1 MLWKGFQK
9 PKRLEVERETLT
21 DTFGRFT
28 AQPFERG
35 FATTVGNALRR
46 VLLSS
51 IEGAAI
57 TAVRVEGV
65 LHEFSPIPGAME
77 DTTDLILN
85 LKRVPLKMHVE
96 HPKTLILK
104 TSEAGEVRAKHITPD
119 PDIEILDPEAYIA
132 TLGQGST
139 LSVEMRVKQGRGY
152 VSADKNF
159 DEDLSIGWIPVDSVH
174 SPIKKVNYFVE
185 NARVGQATDYEKLT
199 LEVWT
204 NGAVSPRDAVG
215 LAAKLMKDHL
225 AIFINIEE
233 DDEESRGRRSRS
245 READREVWWE
255 KLNKSVDEM
264 ELSVRSYNCLK
275 NANIRTIGE
284 LVQKTEAEMLKT
296 KNFGRKS
303 LNEIKEILA
312 GMGLSLGMKLDNYP
326 RSTQERERADETSRR
341 APQAGAHHAPSDRA
355 AAQPGHR
362 AVRARAHPHHADE
375 GQGAAALRREA
386 HHAGQAR
393 RRPAA
398 RAPPGAARHPRRRW
412 W

>member
-96 HPKTLILK
+96 HPKTLMLK
-104 TSEAGEVRAKHITPD
+104 TSAPGEVRAKDITPD

-132 TLGQGST
+132 TLSAGST

-199 LEVWT
+199 MEVWT

-215 LAAKLMKDHL
+215 LASKLMKDHL
-225 AIFINIEE
+225 TIFINIEE
-233 DDEESRGRRSRS
+233 EEEEPAEMPAEMS
-245 READREVWWE
+245 EADREEWWE

-303 LNEIKEILA
+303 LNEIKEIL
-312 GMGLSLGMKLDNYP
+312 GSMGLSLGMKLDNF
-326 RSTQERERADETSRR
+326 
-341 APQAGAHHAPSDRA
+341 PQPQD
-355 AAQPGHR
+355 Q
-362 AVRARAHPHHADE
+362 
-375 GQGAAALRREA
+375 
-386 HHAGQAR
+386 
-393 RRPAA
+393 
-398 RAPPGAARHPRRRW
+398 
-412 W
+412 

>member
-9 PKRLEVERETLT
+9 PKRLEVEEQ
-21 DTFGRFT
+21 DDHYGRFY

-51 IEGAAI
+51 IEGAAV

-85 LKRVPLKMHVE
+85 LKRVPLKMHVD
-96 HPKTLILK
+96 HPKTLMLR
-104 TSEAGEVRAKHITPD
+104 TSEPGEVKAKHITPD
-119 PDIEILDPEAYIA
+119 PDVEILDPEAHIA
-132 TLGQGST
+132 TLGAGST
-139 LSVEMRVKQGRGY
+139 LAVEMRVKPGRGY

-159 DEDLSIGWIPVDSVH
+159 DEDLSIGWIPLDSVH

-185 NARVGQATDYEKLT
+185 PARVGQATDYEKLT
-199 LEVWT
+199 VEVWT

-215 LAAKLMKDHL
+215 LGAKLMKDHL
-225 AIFINIEE
+225 QIFINIEE
-233 DDEESRGRRSRS
+233 DEDEEGIDTPPVQVSDEEKG
-245 READREVWWE
+245 ALYE
-255 KLNKSVDEM
+255 KLGRSVDEM

-284 LVQKTEAEMLKT
+284 LVQKTESEMLKT

-312 GMGLSLGMKLDNYP
+312 GMGLSLGMKLD
-326 RSTQERERADETSRR
+326 DW
-341 APQAGAHHAPSDRA
+341 PQA
-355 AAQPGHR
+355 QK
-362 AVRARAHPHHADE
+362 
-375 GQGAAALRREA
+375 
-386 HHAGQAR
+386 
-393 RRPAA
+393 
-398 RAPPGAARHPRRRW
+398 
-412 W
+412 

>member
-9 PKRLEVERETLT
+9 PKRLEADR
-21 DTFGRFT
+21 DTATEHYGRFS

-51 IEGAAI
+51 IEGAAV

-85 LKRVPLKMHVE
+85 LKRVPLKMHVD
-96 HPKTLILK
+96 HPKTLTLR
-104 TSEAGEVRAKHITPD
+104 TSEPGEVRAKHITPD
-119 PDIEILDPEAYIA
+119 ADIEVLDPEAYIA
-132 TLGQGST
+132 TLGAGST
-139 LSVEMRVKQGRGY
+139 LAVEMRVKHGRGY

-159 DEDLSIGWIPVDSVH
+159 DEDLSIGWIPLDSVH
-174 SPIKKVNYFVE
+174 SPVKKVNYFVE
-185 NARVGQATDYEKLT
+185 QARVGQATDYEKLT

-225 AIFINIEE
+225 QIFINLDED
-233 DDEESRGRRSRS
+233 DDEEGGEPSVPV
-245 READREVWWE
+245 EVSDEE
-255 KLNKSVDEM
+255 KGVLYERLAKSVDEM

-284 LVQKTEAEMLKT
+284 LVQKTEVEMLKT

-312 GMGLSLGMKLDNYP
+312 SMGLSLGMKLDGW
-326 RSTQERERADETSRR
+326 
-341 APQAGAHHAPSDRA
+341 PQA
-355 AAQPGHR
+355 QK
-362 AVRARAHPHHADE
+362 
-375 GQGAAALRREA
+375 
-386 HHAGQAR
+386 
-393 RRPAA
+393 
-398 RAPPGAARHPRRRW
+398 
-412 W
+412 

>member
-9 PKRLEVERETLT
+9 PKRLEVDRESQT
-21 DTFGRFT
+21 DQYGRFY

-51 IEGAAI
+51 IEGTAI
-57 TAVRVEGV
+57 TAIRVEGV

-96 HPKTLILK
+96 HQKTLILK
-104 TSEAGEVRAKHITPD
+104 TSEPGEVRAKHITPD
-119 PDIEILDPEAYIA
+119 ADIEILDPDAYVA

-159 DEDLSIGWIPVDSVH
+159 DEDLSIGWIPLDSVH

-204 NGAVSPRDAVG
+204 NGAVTPRDAVG
-215 LAAKLMKDHL
+215 LAAKLLRDHL
-225 AIFINIEE
+225 SIFVNVE
-233 DDEESRGRRSRS
+233 DDESSD
-245 READREVWWE
+245 EAPVEISDQDREMYMD
-255 KLNKSVDEM
+255 KLNKSVDEL

-284 LVQKTEAEMLKT
+284 LVQKTESEMLKT

-312 GMGLSLGMKLDNYP
+312 GMGLSLGMKLDNWP
-326 RSTQERERADETSRR
+326 Q
-341 APQAGAHHAPSDRA
+341 PQA
-355 AAQPGHR
+355 
-362 AVRARAHPHHADE
+362 
-375 GQGAAALRREA
+375 
-386 HHAGQAR
+386 
-393 RRPAA
+393 
-398 RAPPGAARHPRRRW
+398 
-412 W
+412 

>member
-9 PKRLEVERETLT
+9 PKRLEVDNDTLT
-21 DTFGRFT
+21 DTFGRFF

-85 LKRVPLKMHVE
+85 LKRVPLKMHVD
-96 HPKTLILK
+96 HPKTLMLR
-104 TSEAGEVRAKHITPD
+104 TSEPGEVRARHITPD
-119 PDIEILDPEAYIA
+119 PDVEILDPEAYIA
-132 TLGQGST
+132 TLGAGST
-139 LSVEMRVKQGRGY
+139 LAVEMRVKPGRGY

-159 DEDLSIGWIPVDSVH
+159 DEDLSIGWIPLDSVH
-174 SPIKKVNYFVE
+174 SPVKKVNYFVDQ
-185 NARVGQATDYEKLT
+185 ARVGQATDYEKLT

-225 AIFINIEE
+225 QIFINLEEE
-233 DDEESRGRRSRS
+233 DEEETGESAVVEVSDEEKG
-245 READREVWWE
+245 ALYE
-255 KLNKSVDEM
+255 KLGKSVDEM

-284 LVQKTEAEMLKT
+284 LVQKTESEMLKT

-312 GMGLSLGMKLDNYP
+312 TMGLSLGMKLDDWP
-326 RSTQERERADETSRR
+326 QTQK
-341 APQAGAHHAPSDRA
+341 
-355 AAQPGHR
+355 
-362 AVRARAHPHHADE
+362 
-375 GQGAAALRREA
+375 
-386 HHAGQAR
+386 
-393 RRPAA
+393 
-398 RAPPGAARHPRRRW
+398 
-412 W
+412 